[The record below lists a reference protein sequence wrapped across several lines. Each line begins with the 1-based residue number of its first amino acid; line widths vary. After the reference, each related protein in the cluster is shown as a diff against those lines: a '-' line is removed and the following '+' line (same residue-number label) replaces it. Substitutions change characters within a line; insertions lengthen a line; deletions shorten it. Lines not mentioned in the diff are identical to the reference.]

1 MVYPSVVH
9 KPNTAVMCTKTK
21 GTKGTKTLRV
31 SITSKDRTF
40 ESLWRNSQL
49 GQTGT
54 MQKLCFS
61 DVTLRRST
69 NLTHLSE
76 THTMTLHSCFTL
88 TTITTVQFHL
98 LPIITVALVLVHLVL
113 ERNDILKK
121 HTKKT
126 RTHKT
131 SRGNETLRLEQINE
145 WRRSDS
151 CVKVP
156 KYLALRLF
164 IFTFNLDKSFPE
176 QFLASKRGS
185 TWKWFWKIKLV
196 LQRST

>member
-1 MVYPSVVH
+1 MKRFALMVYPSVVH

-40 ESLWRNSQL
+40 ESLWRNSRL

-76 THTMTLHSCFTL
+76 THTMSLHSCFTL

-113 ERNDILKK
+113 ERNDIF
-121 HTKKT
+121 KKT
-126 RTHKT
+126 HKKDT
-131 SRGNETLRLEQINE
+131 DAQDITGKRDVTLGTN
-145 WRRSDS
+145 
-151 CVKVP
+151 
-156 KYLALRLF
+156 
-164 IFTFNLDKSFPE
+164 
-176 QFLASKRGS
+176 
-185 TWKWFWKIKLV
+185 
-196 LQRST
+196 